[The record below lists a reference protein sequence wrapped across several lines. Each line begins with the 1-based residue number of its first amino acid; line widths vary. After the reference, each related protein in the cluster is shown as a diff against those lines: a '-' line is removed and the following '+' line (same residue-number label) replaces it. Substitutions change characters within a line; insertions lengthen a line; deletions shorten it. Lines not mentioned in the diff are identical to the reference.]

1 MTAITR
7 LLDIMARLRD
17 PVSGCPWDRKQTY
30 ATIIPFTVEEVFEV
44 VDAVERGDLQDLR
57 EELGDLL
64 FQIVFLARIAEEE
77 GEFDFESVAQ
87 AISDKLIRRHPHV
100 FGEAQFESEE
110 ALALAWDAHKAR
122 EREGKQKKDEVV
134 PLSRLDGIAAA
145 LPALLRAQ
153 KLQSRAAK
161 VGFDWPNLQ
170 GVLDKIT
177 EERGELAA
185 EVAAGGDPQRLE
197 EELGDLL
204 FSCVN
209 AARHVHVD
217 PETAL
222 RRANQRFEAR
232 FRHMEAHGR
241 QQGKPLAE
249 LSAAELEMLWA
260 EAKKALQ
267 G

>member
-17 PVSGCPWDRKQTY
+17 PEHGCPWDRKQTY
-30 ATIIPFTVEEVFEV
+30 ATIIPFTIEEVYEV

-64 FQIVFLARIAEEE
+64 FQVVFLARIAEEE
-77 GEFDFESVAQ
+77 GQFDFEAVAQ

-100 FGEAQFESEE
+100 FGGAQFESEE
-110 ALALAWDAHKAR
+110 ALAHAWDAHKAR
-122 EREGKQKKDEVV
+122 EREDKQKEAAA
-134 PLSRLDGIAAA
+134 PPSRLDGVAAA

-170 GVLDKIT
+170 GVLGKVT
-177 EERGELAA
+177 EEMEELAA
-185 EVAAGGDPQRLE
+185 EAAAGGEARRLE

-209 AARHVHVD
+209 AARHVRVD
-217 PETAL
+217 PEMAL

-232 FRHMEAHGR
+232 FRHMEAQAR
-241 QQGKPLAE
+241 QQGKQLGEFSAE
-249 LSAAELEMLWA
+249 ELETLWV
-260 EAKKALQ
+260 EAKRALQ
-267 G
+267 A